1 MFFFCPKLGSLL
13 SQVFFHWGE
22 GMSLLL
28 LNKYL
33 LLENRDYN
41 DIPICFMYV
50 SGFSCLL
57 SSEKDGK
64 IVSVSKSNN
73 PKVDRKGEL
82 KYPHQGAKSKNL
94 SHCKIL
100 SNGES

>member
-1 MFFFCPKLGSLL
+1 
-13 SQVFFHWGE
+13 
-22 GMSLLL
+22 
-28 LNKYL
+28 
-33 LLENRDYN
+33 
-41 DIPICFMYV
+41 MYV

-82 KYPHQGAKSKNL
+82 KYPHQGAKSKTWVIVR
-94 SHCKIL
+94 SYQM
-100 SNGES
+100 ESLNSQYSIPDF